1 MSKKKGRRPAS
12 HAPPASSFASVRRYL
27 GLGALVLA
35 LVGLG
40 GAVAIFAN
48 QGNWPVIAP
57 TLVPTMTVPPTATST
72 PATAVT
78 AMPTLVVTPKPS
90 VRVDRIK
97 GNPAAKV
104 TIVEYSD
111 FQCPYCGVYAT
122 EVYPKLD
129 DRYIK
134 TGKVRYVFRAV
145 VLPQHRQAQ
154 KATEA
159 AECAGDQGRFWE
171 MHDMLFAKQL
181 QWADKGGA
189 VETFK
194 GYAQTLGLNEAAFQG
209 CLDGGKYADV
219 PAENLADARKIGI
232 TGTPT
237 FLINNRL
244 LPGAY
249 PLEAFIQV
257 IEEELAK

>member
-1 MSKKKGRRPAS
+1 MSKKKERRPAP
-12 HAPPASSFASVRRYL
+12 HAPPASGFASVRRYL
-27 GLGALVLA
+27 GAGALVLA

-40 GAVAIFAN
+40 GAVAMFAN
-48 QGNWPVIAP
+48 QRNRPIVAP
-57 TLVPTMTVPPTATST
+57 TLAPTKAVPPTATNT
-72 PATAVT
+72 PAPAVT
-78 AMPTLVVTPKPS
+78 ATPAPAVTPKPS

-129 DRYIK
+129 ERYIK
-134 TGKVRYVFRAV
+134 TGKVRYIFRAV

-171 MHDMLFAKQL
+171 MHDMLFAKQS
-181 QWADKGGA
+181 QWADKEGA
-189 VETFK
+189 VEVFK
-194 GYAQTLGLNEAAFQG
+194 GYAQTLGLNEATFQG
-209 CLDGGKYADV
+209 CLDSGKYADV
-219 PAENLADARKIGI
+219 PAENLADARKIGV

-249 PLEAFIQV
+249 PLEAFVQV

>member
-1 MSKKKGRRPAS
+1 LSKKKERRPAP
-12 HAPPASSFASVRRYL
+12 HAPPANNFASVRRFL
-27 GLGALVLA
+27 GVGALVLA

-48 QGNWPVIAP
+48 QRNRPIVAP
-57 TLVPTMTVPPTATST
+57 TLAPTKAIQPPATNTPGPVVTAT
-72 PATAVT
+72 PA
-78 AMPTLVVTPKPS
+78 PVVTPKPS

-97 GNPAAKV
+97 GDPAARV

-129 DRYIK
+129 ERYIK
-134 TGKVRYVFRAV
+134 TGKVKYVFRAV

-171 MHDMLFAKQL
+171 MHDMLFAKQSE
-181 QWADKGGA
+181 WADKGGA
-189 VETFK
+189 VEIFK
-194 GYAQTLGLNEAAFQG
+194 GYALALGLNEAIFQG
-209 CLDGGKYADV
+209 CLDSGKYADM

-249 PLEAFIQV
+249 PLEAFVQV